1 MKNALLA
8 AAALGIGIAG
18 WGSLDAAPAPK
29 LTAVKVAK
37 PPALDGKLDDE
48 AWAAASARGG
58 KAVID
63 LSETGDAL
71 AATPRIAYLA
81 YDKDALYLAFVI
93 PTAKKLTAD
102 EKEGGDI
109 WNDDEHELFWQLK
122 KGGPYGHLCVNVAGA
137 KHTEVKDGDAPEW
150 KLEKIRAAA
159 GKSAT
164 AHVVEVAIPFA
175 AVGGAPAP
183 GTAWRVNLA
192 GHEAEGGTWLSAA
205 ATTGSFHDAETF
217 LELVFE

>member
-1 MKNALLA
+1 MRNALLA
-8 AAALGIGIAG
+8 AALGIGFAG
-18 WGSLDAAPAPK
+18 WGPLEAAPTPK
-29 LTAVKVAK
+29 LTAPKVAK
-37 PPALDGKLDDE
+37 PPTLDGKLDDE

-71 AATPRIAYLA
+71 AATPRIAYLCHTPE
-81 YDKDALYLAFVI
+81 ALFIAFVI

-102 EKEGGDI
+102 EKEGGEI
-109 WNDDEHELFWQLK
+109 WNDDEHEFFWQPK
-122 KGGPYGHLCVNVAGA
+122 KGGPYGHICVNVAGA
-137 KHTEVKDGDAPEW
+137 KFTEIKDGDAPEW
-150 KLEKIRAAA
+150 KPEKIRAAA
-159 GKSAT
+159 GKTAT

-192 GHEAEGGTWLSAA
+192 GHEAEGGAWLSTA
-205 ATTGSFHDAETF
+205 ATAGSFHDAETF
-217 LELVFE
+217 LELVLE